1 MPASAPSAAWA
12 RAGEVKVC
20 ALAALARITT
30 ERTLR
35 RTRIGHPL
43 VHLAFAAGPGRA
55 KHAAAFPGS
64 RGARLAR
71 LLRDLYA
78 DRILLTPRSC
88 AWLLVL
94 AGCGSSGATPLG
106 SAEGPAGDA
115 GEWDDSSI
123 STSVDGGG
131 QVFKSCDAGAMT
143 IVSGNGGAIMLPSN
157 FVHTEFGGY
166 ALGPA
171 IMGDGADAGV
181 IQNSATANCSLVTVV
196 VRDFK
201 YA

>member
-1 MPASAPSAAWA
+1 
-12 RAGEVKVC
+12 
-20 ALAALARITT
+20 
-30 ERTLR
+30 
-35 RTRIGHPL
+35 
-43 VHLAFAAGPGRA
+43 
-55 KHAAAFPGS
+55 
-64 RGARLAR
+64 
-71 LLRDLYA
+71 
-78 DRILLTPRSC
+78 
-88 AWLLVL
+88 
-94 AGCGSSGATPLG
+94 
-106 SAEGPAGDA
+106 
-115 GEWDDSSI
+115 
-123 STSVDGGG
+123 
-131 QVFKSCDAGAMT
+131 MT